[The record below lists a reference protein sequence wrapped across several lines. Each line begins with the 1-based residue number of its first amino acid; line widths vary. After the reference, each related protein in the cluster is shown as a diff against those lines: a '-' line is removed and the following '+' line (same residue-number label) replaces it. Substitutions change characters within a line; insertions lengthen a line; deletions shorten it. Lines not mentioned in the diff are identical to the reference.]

1 MNIIYL
7 GSFRF
12 PKGDAA
18 AARVLNNARIL
29 QELKHKVSI
38 LSFGGDKGDE
48 WQYYEGIPYL
58 VTSDMDTHSW
68 KERFARYTKPYP
80 KCRELIKQM
89 VDDIDTIICYNLTYS
104 FSKWLIPFCK
114 KNKKNIIVDVT
125 EWYSPQEMP
134 GGRWTPIYWMS
145 EFYMKHILNTIP
157 NRILISNY
165 LINHYPS
172 GNNLLLPPLV
182 NVRDAKWF
190 PKDCLYPEEIVSHQG
205 LRILYSGTPNNK
217 DLLGKIISATLD
229 LLLETKRIQII
240 IAGVNEE
247 QGLMFFEKESDYLD
261 NKQHF
266 VFLGRIPQDMVPAY
280 YQIADF
286 SAIIREPTRKN
297 MAGFPTKMAESM
309 AAGCPVI
316 ASVFSDMTDY
326 IEDGKNGII
335 VSDYSVEAI
344 KEGMKRILTLS
355 SNQIN
360 DMKLYAKRCGESR
373 FDYRNYID
381 KVNSFIMK
389 LSN

>member
-1 MNIIYL
+1 
-7 GSFRF
+7 
-12 PKGDAA
+12 
-18 AARVLNNARIL
+18 
-29 QELKHKVSI
+29 
-38 LSFGGDKGDE
+38 
-48 WQYYEGIPYL
+48 
-58 VTSDMDTHSW
+58 
-68 KERFARYTKPYP
+68 
-80 KCRELIKQM
+80 
-89 VDDIDTIICYNLTYS
+89 
-104 FSKWLIPFCK
+104 
-114 KNKKNIIVDVT
+114 
-125 EWYSPQEMP
+125 
-134 GGRWTPIYWMS
+134 
-145 EFYMKHILNTIP
+145 
-157 NRILISNY
+157 
-165 LINHYPS
+165 
-172 GNNLLLPPLV
+172 
-182 NVRDAKWF
+182 
-190 PKDCLYPEEIVSHQG
+190 
-205 LRILYSGTPNNK
+205 
-217 DLLGKIISATLD
+217 
-229 LLLETKRIQII
+229 
-240 IAGVNEE
+240 
-247 QGLMFFEKESDYLD
+247 MFFEKESDYLD

>member
-38 LSFGGDKGDE
+38 LSFGGDKCDE
-48 WQYYEGIPYL
+48 WQYYEGMPYL

-80 KCRELIKQM
+80 KCRAIIKQM

-182 NVRDAKWF
+182 NVRDAKWS
-190 PKDCLYPEEIVSHQG
+190 PKDCLYPEEVVRHQG

-217 DLLGKIISATLD
+217 DLLGKTISATLD

-247 QGLMFFEKESDYLD
+247 QGLRFFAKESDYFN

-266 VFLGRIPQDMVPAY
+266 VFLGRIPQDIVPAY

-316 ASVFSDMTDY
+316 TSVFSDITDY
-326 IEDGKNGII
+326 VEDGKNGII
-335 VSDYSVEAI
+335 LNGYSVEAI
-344 KEGMKRILTLS
+344 ADGLNRILALS
-355 SNQIN
+355 SEQIN
-360 DMKLYAKRCGESR
+360 AMKVSAKQCGITR

-381 KVNSFIMK
+381 SVKDFIKKVS
-389 LSN
+389 